1 MQSTQTEW
9 SPFPIVLCI
18 CLLMI
23 LTKPNITQPRTLK
36 ADLNEF
42 KGGMGW
48 MLIIIHSSI
57 RHRFA
62 YVPFLEELR
71 FKLDIFA

>member
-1 MQSTQTEW
+1 
-9 SPFPIVLCI
+9 
-18 CLLMI
+18 MI